1 MQIIASANTDTL
13 QPASQLSGN
22 PANPAAKI
30 SAKRGEIR
38 PLTSL
43 RFFAALAILLYHG
56 GEQFTCLK
64 GLHNTYIAEQ
74 AVTFFFVLSGFILT
88 YNYAAITGFR
98 STVNFYLAR
107 FSRIWP
113 AHAASLFL
121 LVFLIPEVFKVKH
134 GDWELFLRNLFLL
147 QSWGIPSSHS
157 YFSYNA
163 SAWSISTEMFFYCC
177 FPFLLMVMNKKW
189 YGPIAITASI
199 VGLLICYSN
208 CVNLPES
215 DPLGLSYQGLLFI
228 SPLSSILS
236 FAFGMTAAFL
246 WRKNLSHLHLNRIVA
261 TLLEVTILASV
272 CFINVHSSAFRCALA
287 PWVGAGGAFWVQNAG
302 SSILAFAFLVTIFAC
317 DKGWISKLFSNPILV
332 LLGELSF
339 GIYLLHGVL
348 ITFVQI
354 NFPQAQSVIACLTF
368 LLVLLVSTHL
378 LYEIVEKPVRKIM
391 VSKGLVVLDYI
402 HDKLKIAFP
411 AKGHSFSSPSRS
423 GANLSKNSTSD
434 HKVTA
439 PKLSMLSPRLILEGI
454 LFAVLI
460 YFSLPTIQPLTSTE
474 AAELTKE
481 AVPRNIIL
489 SPYLVCRSTSARVSR
504 EAISMEILWESLK
517 SGSVNFVVK
526 AVAIDK
532 SGNELGSTT
541 YTQDGRRQFVK
552 QGVCWIDQPKIS
564 LNANAAPVSVNI
576 MVLRNKH
583 VLLHSTDSKADSVSF
598 TIPLSTAN

>member
-22 PANPAAKI
+22 PGNPSAKI

-113 AHAASLFL
+113 AHAATLFL

-163 SAWSISTEMFFYCC
+163 SAWSISTEMFFYFC

-208 CVNLPES
+208 YVNLPES

-246 WRKNLSHLHLNRIVA
+246 WRKNSPHLHLNSIVA
-261 TLLEVTILASV
+261 TFLEVTILASI

-287 PWVGAGGAFWVQNAG
+287 PWIGAGGAFWVQNAG
-302 SSILAFAFLVTIFAC
+302 SSILAFALLVTIFAC

-354 NFPQAQSVIACLTF
+354 NFPQAQSDIACLTF
-368 LLVLLVSTHL
+368 LLVLLISTHL

-391 VSKGLVVLDYI
+391 VSKGLIVLDYI
-402 HDKLKIAFP
+402 QDKLKLAFP
-411 AKGHSFSSPSRS
+411 AKGHSFSSQSRS
-423 GANLSKNSTSD
+423 DASLSKNSTLD

-439 PKLSMLSPRLILEGI
+439 PKLIMSPRLILEGI

-460 YFSLPTIQPLTSTE
+460 YSSLPTIQQLTSAE

-489 SPYLVCRSTSARVSR
+489 SPYLVCRSTSARVSH
-504 EAISMEILWESLK
+504 EAISMKILWESLK

-564 LNANAAPVSVNI
+564 LNANAAPASVNI

-598 TIPLSTAN
+598 TIPLLTAN